1 MYDLIIVGGGPAG
14 LAAGIYAMRARLEA
28 LLIEHAE
35 PGGQMLLS
43 PDVDNYPGIP
53 SIRGGELAKRMKK
66 HAEGLGLSI
75 QLDGIGQVRKEG
87 DVFIASGQEQ
97 EYRARSVVVATGEV
111 PRKLGAAGEEE
122 LSGRGVS
129 YCATC
134 DGFFFADKDVLVVGG
149 GDSALA
155 EALYLS
161 GIARKVYIA
170 HRRDEFR
177 GNRLYQERVLS
188 KPNIEVLW
196 STVVEKIV
204 GKEVEGLMGEQIV
217 SAVLLRSTPSS
228 ATRELPIDGVFMA
241 VGNTPITQM
250 VDCEKDERGYIIT
263 DERMQ
268 TSVAGMF
275 AAGDCRKK
283 GLRQICTATS
293 DGAVAATEAGEYLLR
308 SSR

>member
-14 LAAGIYAMRARLEA
+14 LTAGIYAMRARLET

-43 PDVDNYPGIP
+43 PEVDNYPGIP
-53 SIRGGELAKRMKK
+53 SIGGSELAARIKE
-66 HAEGLGLSI
+66 HAEGFGLSI
-75 QLDGIGQVRKEG
+75 QLDSIEQVRKEG
-87 DVFIASGQEQ
+87 DVFIVSGQE

-111 PRKLGAAGEEE
+111 PRKLGAEGEAE

-149 GDSALA
+149 GDSALS

-177 GNRLYQERVLS
+177 GNRLYQERVFS

-217 SAVLLRSTPSS
+217 SGVLLRNTLSS
-228 ATRELPIDGVFMA
+228 ATSELSVDGVFMA
-241 VGNTPITQM
+241 VGNTPMTQM
-250 VDCEKDERGYIIT
+250 VECKKDEYGYIIT

-268 TSVAGMF
+268 TSVEGMF

-293 DGAVAATEAGEYLLR
+293 DGAVAASEAGEYLLR